1 MTVTTWGELHVGDE
15 VLGRDGHPWRVLS
28 REAVRDR
35 WLAAGT
41 GGAHD
46 MFELQSVESGRTVKA
61 ARPLGEV
68 LTLSTRADHTPEASA
83 CDALVGAGFSL
94 TLIREGPMSEQA
106 INPCN
111 HPADSRSILNDGRH
125 YCTACFETT
134 YTPDGAP
141 PERVN
146 GKVDTVKPASNPRM
160 GVDATGIEWT
170 IPDHVP
176 DAESCSFGV
185 HPTEFLVQS
194 DAALPMTCGLCGAE
208 PGKPVERAEPRH
220 EHTPIK
226 IMDGSWW
233 CPGCKETVL
242 GPEVVTLDVAPP
254 AAGDEPITLLSD
266 DQRTLL
272 SDRPALTLADVAR
285 IHDVPEALLS
295 DPAPTVASVT
305 VTEPDAFSDPAP
317 RANAASGHYEP
328 PRDQWG
334 RYKLPHPVTGVEQG
348 WTRATTLARVL
359 ADEYNLE
366 RWKLRQV
373 AIGLAT
379 APDLIALA
387 ASAPRD
393 DKATLNDVVKKAMN
407 RAESDRGANLGT
419 ALHAFT
425 HRRARGETIESMR
438 VPSALIGDLEAY
450 ERCMREH
457 ALTELPDLV
466 ERIVVNTKVGAAGT
480 FDRIVA
486 QRPGKVNAAPMSVLD
501 LKTAKSLEYSFLEI
515 AIQLAIYA
523 HADYL
528 WHPPTGTY
536 TQMPTDGTVDLFRAL
551 VLHLPVGAAQGTLWA
566 VNIHEG
572 WEYAQLAERARQ
584 ARNGSKGLGWLVEP
598 DPETLLIHRV
608 SKAASQAD
616 IAALWDRHA
625 PAGAWTDAVQA
636 AAVERLERLAVV
648 AP

>member
-1 MTVTTWGELHVGDE
+1 MSTATWADLHVGDE
-15 VLGRDGHPWRVLS
+15 VLGRDGHPWRVLM
-28 REAVRDR
+28 REPVRDR
-35 WLAAGT
+35 WLAAGA

-46 MFELQSVESGRTVKA
+46 LFELQSTASGRTVKA
-61 ARPLGEV
+61 ARPLSEV
-68 LTLSTRADHTPEASA
+68 IALVTRADHSEEKRA
-83 CDALVGAGFSL
+83 CDALAAAGFTL
-94 TLIREGPMSEQA
+94 ALIREGPMSESSK
-106 INPCN
+106 NPCD

-125 YCTACFETT
+125 YCTACFDTT
-134 YTPDGAP
+134 YDPNGGAP
-141 PERVN
+141 AP
-146 GKVDTVKPASNPRM
+146 VDSKRDQVAPAGPRK
-160 GVDATGIEWT
+160 GVDASGIEWD
-170 IPDHVP
+170 IPEHVP
-176 DAESCSFGV
+176 DHESCSFGV
-185 HPTEFLVQS
+185 HPVTFLVQA
-194 DAALPMTCGLCGAE
+194 DAALPLTCGLCGAE
-208 PGKPVERAEPRH
+208 PGKPVEREPH
-220 EHTPIK
+220 VHDPVA
-226 IMDGSWW
+226 IMDGSTW
-233 CPGCKETVL
+233 CRDCKQTLSAPGEQLVIVTAVDAETAVL
-242 GPEVVTLDVAPP
+242 DPVSPTP
-254 AAGDEPITLLSD
+254 AAIDEVTGM
-266 DQRTLL
+266 
-272 SDRPALTLADVAR
+272 
-285 IHDVPEALLS
+285 S
-295 DPAPTVASVT
+295 DPAATVASVT
-305 VTEPDAFSDPAP
+305 VTSEPAPPPVDAFSDPAP
-317 RANAASGHYEP
+317 RAVPDGHYEP

-373 AIGLAT
+373 ALGIST

-387 ASAPRD
+387 ASCKPD
-393 DKATLNDVVKKAMN
+393 DKATLNDVAKKAMA

-425 HRRARGETIESMR
+425 HRRARGESIEAMR

-450 ERCMREH
+450 ERCMKEH
-457 ALTELPDLV
+457 ALTEVPDLV
-466 ERIVVNTKVGAAGT
+466 ERIVVNTKIGAAGT
-480 FDRIVA
+480 FDRIVR
-486 QRPGKVNAAPMSVLD
+486 QLPGKVHAAPMSVLD

-528 WHPPTGTY
+528 WDPSMNGGAGGYIP
-536 TQMPTDGTVDLFRAL
+536 MPADGSVDLFRAL
-551 VLHLPVGAAQGTLWA
+551 VLHLPVGLAQPVLWA

-608 SKAASQAD
+608 SQCRSQAE

-625 PAGAWTDAVQA
+625 PAGVWTDAVQA
-636 AAVERLERLAVV
+636 AAVGQLERLAVV

>member
-15 VLGRDGHPWRVLS
+15 VLGRDGHSWQVLS

-35 WLAAGT
+35 WLAAGS

-61 ARPLGEV
+61 ARPLTEV
-68 LTLSTRADHTPEASA
+68 LTLVTRADHTPEASA
-83 CDALVGAGFSL
+83 CDALVRAGFSL

-106 INPCN
+106 TNPCS

-141 PERVN
+141 SERVN

-185 HPTEFLVQS
+185 HPLDFLQ
-194 DAALPMTCGLCGAE
+194 DLPGGMRGCALCTFSGIAWGASAPAE
-208 PGKPVERAEPRH
+208 PEPRH

-254 AAGDEPITLLSD
+254 AAGDEPTSTLTD
-266 DQRTLL
+266 DQR
-272 SDRPALTLADVAR
+272 
-285 IHDVPEALLS
+285 ALLS

-317 RANAASGHYEP
+317 RANAASEHYEP

-438 VPSALIGDLEAY
+438 VPPALIGDLEAY

-528 WHPPTGTY
+528 WHPATGTY
-536 TQMPTDGTVDLFRAL
+536 TQMPADGTVDLFRAL